1 MWVLIQ
7 VAKLCVRGHR
17 VDSQTQKAMKN
28 ETENPKRDHSSAEQ
42 QTQGPVRSRT
52 EARSTPANPPD
63 ATSAR
68 GIPGLCGCFSLHAQD
83 SKLPLKLSRQSIGG
97 GSGDRMG
104 VVVLAVTAAVA
115 VAVAMFVAM
124 AEPVKEAVGA
134 VVGVG
139 EYGWGGGGL
148 GIEEMLIGVAGAGT
162 GAEGGGWVTAAIA
175 ATVAAAVAVAV
186 VAVGV
191 GE

>member
-139 EYGWGGGGL
+139 EYGWGGGG
-148 GIEEMLIGVAGAGT
+148 G
-162 GAEGGGWVTAAIA
+162 
-175 ATVAAAVAVAV
+175 
-186 VAVGV
+186 
-191 GE
+191 